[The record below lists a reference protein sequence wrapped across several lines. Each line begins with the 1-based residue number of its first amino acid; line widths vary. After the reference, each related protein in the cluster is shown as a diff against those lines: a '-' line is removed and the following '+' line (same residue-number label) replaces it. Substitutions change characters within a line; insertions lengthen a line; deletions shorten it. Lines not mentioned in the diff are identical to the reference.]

1 MNLPA
6 GELNPAALLARRFA
20 NWLLGW
26 WRIVHIGAV
35 VGVMALSRHSYGR
48 AQRREI
54 ARHMVLDTAP
64 VLAAND
70 AVARV
75 AVSLEDGRVAQVGGA
90 PRDAT
95 LEITGGID
103 TLCDVL
109 TLRRDPNEPYLFG
122 ELSVMGAEADFVR
135 LDYIVSRLC
144 PQ

>member
-1 MNLPA
+1 MSRAQPAQPALPA
-6 GELNPAALLARRFA
+6 QPAQGAQCENDQQRLGQALGCFLDAYQSRPELVAEQR
-20 NWLLGW
+20 GW
-26 WRIVHIGAV
+26 
-35 VGVMALSRHSYGR
+35 S
-48 AQRREI
+48 
-54 ARHMVLDTAP
+54 P
-64 VLAAND
+64 VILLAAND

-75 AVSLEDGRVAQVGGA
+75 AVSLRDGRVEGIGE
-90 PRDAT
+90 RGDAT

-144 PQ
+144 PR

>member
-1 MNLPA
+1 MTRAETVPPGQRADDPQARLGQALACFLEAYQSRP
-6 GELNPAALLARRFA
+6 ELVAEQR
-20 NWLLGW
+20 GW
-26 WRIVHIGAV
+26 SPSI
-35 VGVMALSRHSYGR
+35 L
-48 AQRREI
+48 
-54 ARHMVLDTAP
+54 
-64 VLAAND
+64 LAAND

-75 AVSLEDGRVAQVGGA
+75 AVSLEDGRVAGVHA
-90 PRDAT
+90 EPAEAT

-144 PQ
+144 PR

>member
-1 MNLPA
+1 VKQPQARLVEALAFFLDAYQARP
-6 GELNPAALLARRFA
+6 ELVAEQR
-20 NWLLGW
+20 GW
-26 WRIVHIGAV
+26 SPII
-35 VGVMALSRHSYGR
+35 L
-48 AQRREI
+48 
-54 ARHMVLDTAP
+54 
-64 VLAAND
+64 LAAND

-75 AVSLEDGRVAQVGGA
+75 AVALEDGRVVPVHGD
-90 PRDAT
+90 PSEAT

-144 PQ
+144 PG

>member
-1 MNLPA
+1 MT
-6 GELNPAALLARRFA
+6 
-20 NWLLGW
+20 
-26 WRIVHIGAV
+26 
-35 VGVMALSRHSYGR
+35 R
-48 AQRREI
+48 AQPAQP
-54 ARHMVLDTAP
+54 ARSGQRGQDQRDQQERLAQALACFVDAYQSRPELVAEQQGWDP
-64 VLAAND
+64 IILLAAND

-75 AVSLEDGRVAQVGGA
+75 AVSLRDGRIDQISGEAA
-90 PRDAT
+90 DAT

-144 PQ
+144 PR

>member
-1 MNLPA
+1 MT
-6 GELNPAALLARRFA
+6 GA
-20 NWLLGW
+20 NQQERL
-26 WRIVHIGAV
+26 
-35 VGVMALSRHSYGR
+35 GR
-48 AQRREI
+48 ALACFLDAYQSRPELVAEQRGWS
-54 ARHMVLDTAP
+54 P
-64 VLAAND
+64 VIMIAAND

-75 AVSLEDGRVAQVGGA
+75 AVSLEDGRVALVGGE

>member
-1 MNLPA
+1 M
-6 GELNPAALLARRFA
+6 
-20 NWLLGW
+20 
-26 WRIVHIGAV
+26 
-35 VGVMALSRHSYGR
+35 SR
-48 AQRREI
+48 AQPARSRERGQGQHDQQERLVQALACFVDAYESRPELVAEQQGWSPI
-54 ARHMVLDTAP
+54 IL
-64 VLAAND
+64 LAAND

-75 AVSLEDGRVAQVGGA
+75 AVSLRDGRIDQVADGA
-90 PRDAT
+90 ADAT

>member
-1 MNLPA
+1 M
-6 GELNPAALLARRFA
+6 
-20 NWLLGW
+20 
-26 WRIVHIGAV
+26 
-35 VGVMALSRHSYGR
+35 SR
-48 AQRREI
+48 AQP
-54 ARHMVLDTAP
+54 AP
-64 VLAAND
+64 SGQRGQDEQGQQERLAQALGCFVDAYQGRPELVAEQQGWSPIILLAAND

-75 AVSLEDGRVAQVGGA
+75 AVSLRDGRIDHIGGEA
-90 PRDAT
+90 TDAT

-144 PQ
+144 PR